1 MQSDEFNERASRLEA
16 TTMDPM
22 VQAVVL
28 LARTVNEVNWS
39 MTFLKKYI
47 QAQNGEIKALRR
59 AVEGIEATEGYDVEG
74 E

>member
-16 TTMDPM
+16 TTTDPM

>member
-1 MQSDEFNERASRLEA
+1 MQSDEFNERASRLEV
-16 TTMDPM
+16 TTTDPM

-39 MTFLKKYI
+39 MTYLKKYI

-59 AVEGIEATEGYDVEG
+59 AVEGYDVEG